1 MLLTHSLTVPS
12 HPLHRT
18 NSEWKNRK
26 QHTLGVPMS
35 KLGLYYTQ
43 EHVAKTRCD
52 VDAVVDLGRQGG
64 EVVLRDNIKD
74 TLGIYHADGSI
85 NFDRRCQIIKA
96 CMKGKAEVPEG
107 WFNEDLAPGDR
118 MKISGLSPDAQ
129 RRKRLSPYVAVSP
142 TVAKI
147 KKALQLARDTGEI
160 NWYDEVHPFVPGVSI
175 KNPAADDRTSWK
187 VSMADGLATYTLR
200 TTKRKAVLC
209 PLATGLPAK
218 LLQWHQKYG
227 FVAKSL
233 PQYLNMEVPVLL
245 HLLCRSGYQ
254 KKELTESARH
264 GEPFDYT
271 MSTIDDHSELAALV
285 HKTYSTLRLCLW
297 GDNADLS
304 GHSHAAFLWHVVYY
318 PWQWDNTDAAF
329 EITKPNLHLLCRA
342 GAGREHITRCIER
355 VTEDFLVMQ
364 GVGMPVNRT
373 MATLILK
380 YCLGDEHFLSP
391 AAGLTGSGNADTSY
405 ASITSAATRR
415 EFKEWSLS
423 FFCWHWRPAE
433 IVSQVRKS
441 GWTTLDI
448 DKLNRVQLCDLL
460 QAMECDSVDVVVARG
475 ELRANTG
482 GYNQDHLKKVA
493 KRMLQGACA
502 VPGWCS
508 ADPDALEDSP
518 MLMGMRFVRDGMH
531 SSAMNIAHCIAVIKL
546 LEGSVVAKL
555 IEEECRKLGCGEGT
569 MMRCCDWRLEEDRRP
584 P

>member
-107 WFNEDLAPGDR
+107 WFNEDLAPGGR
-118 MKISGLSPDAQ
+118 MNISGLSPDAQ
-129 RRKRLSPYVAVSP
+129 RRKGLSPYVAVSP

-175 KNPAADDRTSWK
+175 KNPAVDDRTSWK

-233 PQYLNMEVPVLL
+233 PQYLDMEVPVLL

-318 PWQWDNTDAAF
+318 PWSTTPGSGTIHMPPSRSRNRTSTCCVAPALAGSISPADSNTKF
-329 EITKPNLHLLCRA
+329 SLQQTKFSLGLKHQPNL
-342 GAGREHITRCIER
+342 
-355 VTEDFLVMQ
+355 V
-364 GVGMPVNRT
+364 
-373 MATLILK
+373 
-380 YCLGDEHFLSP
+380 
-391 AAGLTGSGNADTSY
+391 
-405 ASITSAATRR
+405 
-415 EFKEWSLS
+415 
-423 FFCWHWRPAE
+423 
-433 IVSQVRKS
+433 
-441 GWTTLDI
+441 
-448 DKLNRVQLCDLL
+448 
-460 QAMECDSVDVVVARG
+460 
-475 ELRANTG
+475 
-482 GYNQDHLKKVA
+482 
-493 KRMLQGACA
+493 
-502 VPGWCS
+502 
-508 ADPDALEDSP
+508 
-518 MLMGMRFVRDGMH
+518 
-531 SSAMNIAHCIAVIKL
+531 
-546 LEGSVVAKL
+546 
-555 IEEECRKLGCGEGT
+555 
-569 MMRCCDWRLEEDRRP
+569 
-584 P
+584 